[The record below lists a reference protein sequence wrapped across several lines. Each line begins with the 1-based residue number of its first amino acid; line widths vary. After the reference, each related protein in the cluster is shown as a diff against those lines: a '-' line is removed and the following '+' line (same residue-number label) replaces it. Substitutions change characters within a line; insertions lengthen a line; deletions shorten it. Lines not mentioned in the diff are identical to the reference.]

1 MFKKVARS
9 FAVTLTVLGLAFGA
23 VHVSNAFTADAVI
36 ADSAGQKGEWDA
48 G

>member
-1 MFKKVARS
+1 MFRKIARS
-9 FAVTLTVLGLAFGA
+9 FAITLTVLGLAFGS
-23 VHVSNAFTADAVI
+23 VQVSNAFTADAVV

>member
-1 MFKKVARS
+1 MFKKIARS
-9 FAVTLTVLGLAFGA
+9 FAVTLTVLGLAFGSVQVA
-23 VHVSNAFTADAVI
+23 NAFSPNAVI